1 MFDYLPA
8 NSPQAPSAPHPATTL
23 AFDARRCTVQLEN
36 GHLYL
41 DANAAPARVL
51 LGYDAPRSLGL
62 SPTTAIALI
71 ERIADGYRCVA
82 VAANLDEAVAVA
94 TAIARK
100 DHGEIDLRIVDGDGE
115 EPVETREAVLI
126 ALENRSLGRS
136 GRWLRS
142 EGWSRKPDFVLVGD
156 ALTGGAPFAAVL
168 ARNPPSDRSAPLI
181 TCDAAALARAG
192 ATIQTVITENLLDQA
207 PLLDRYFRERLD
219 SVRDTCGE
227 IGELD
232 LFPLGATI
240 RLSTPTVAARLKR
253 KLCER
258 GVLVGLDD
266 QSRIV
271 IAPPLV
277 IRPAEIDVISGVLRA
292 ALMNRRWRPSL
303 CCPDC
308 QAIAA
313 V

>member
-8 NSPQAPSAPHPATTL
+8 NSPQAPSAPPPATTL

-41 DANAAPARVL
+41 DANAAAVRVL
-51 LGYDAPRSLGL
+51 LGYDAPRSFGV
-62 SPTTAIALI
+62 SPTTAVALI
-71 ERIADGYRCVA
+71 ERMADGYRCVA
-82 VAANLDEAVAVA
+82 VAAKHDEAIAVA

-100 DHGEIDLRIVDGDGE
+100 DRGEIDIRIAEGDDE
-115 EPVETREAVLI
+115 EPAETRRAVLI
-126 ALENRSLGRS
+126 SSENRSLGRT

-156 ALTGGAPFAAVL
+156 ALTGGVPFAAVL

-181 TCDAAALARAG
+181 TCAAVALAHAG
-192 ATIQTVITENLLDQA
+192 ATIQTVIAENLLEEA
-207 PLLDRYFRERLD
+207 PLLDRYFRERLN

-227 IGELD
+227 IGD
-232 LFPLGATI
+232 FDFFPLGVTI
-240 RLSTPTVAARLKR
+240 RLSTPTAAARLKR

-277 IRPAEIDVISGVLRA
+277 IRPAEIDVISGTLRA
-292 ALMNRRWRPSL
+292 AVMNRRWRPSL

-313 V
+313 E